1 MKQAPTI
8 SGRACA
14 GVASRDTNESVF
26 NLRDYQHGDFEELHR
41 IDTDCFQPGIA
52 YTRGELQS
60 YVQRKQ
66 SFCIIAEPAENNS
79 STAGAAAVLVG
90 NSEGEGGQS
99 AGAKHSSETP
109 NQGGR
114 GGSRKG
120 GIAGFVVVEL
130 HREGYGHVITLD
142 VRRDFRRRRL
152 GTLLMEAAEERVRKL
167 GGFMMVLEAA
177 VNNAA
182 ALSFYERHRYKV
194 LRRLPHYYAH
204 SVDALFMTKR
214 L

>member
-1 MKQAPTI
+1 MF
-8 SGRACA
+8 S
-14 GVASRDTNESVF
+14 
-26 NLRDYQHGDFEELHR
+26 LRDYQHGDFEELHR

-60 YVQRKQ
+60 YVQRKR
-66 SFCIIAEPAENNS
+66 SFCIIAEP
-79 STAGAAAVLVG
+79 AGAAAVLVG
-90 NSEGEGGQS
+90 NSEGEGSQS
-99 AGAKHSSETP
+99 AGPKHSSETP

-114 GGSRKG
+114 GGSPKA

-130 HREGYGHVITLD
+130 HQEGYGHVITLD
-142 VRRDFRRRRL
+142 VRRDFRRHRL

-182 ALSFYERHRYKV
+182 ALAFYERHRYKV

-204 SVDALFMTKR
+204 RLDALFMTKR